1 MFDNNTNETKNF
13 ASIAAELFENKTVLQ
28 KKSVYDAFS
37 DDNDEDYPEDC
48 RRVMGGR
55 VDDNG

>member
-13 ASIAAELFENKTVLQ
+13 ASIAAELFENKTNLK
-28 KKSVYDAFS
+28 KKSVS
-37 DDNDEDYPEDC
+37 DDFSGDEDFDEEY
-48 RRVMGGR
+48 RKVMGGR

>member
-13 ASIAAELFENKTVLQ
+13 ASIAAELFENKTNLK
-28 KKSVYDAFS
+28 KKSVSDAFS
-37 DDNDEDYPEDC
+37 DDEEDYPEEY
-48 RRVMGGR
+48 RKVMEGR